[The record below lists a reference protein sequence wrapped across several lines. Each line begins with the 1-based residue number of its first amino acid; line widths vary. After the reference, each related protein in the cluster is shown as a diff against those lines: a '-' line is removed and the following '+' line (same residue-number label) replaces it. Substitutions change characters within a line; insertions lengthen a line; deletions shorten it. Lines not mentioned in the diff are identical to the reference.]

1 MVKNKEQW
9 DYIGKEYLPVEEP
22 IIANRDVYAM
32 WINPFTEERKLLLI
46 KDNSTYRT
54 NYNAHL
60 RRN

>member
-54 NYNAHL
+54 N
-60 RRN
+60 